1 MNPCIILYQEQF
13 CNGEGK
19 INVKLVISSGSI
31 VTEESKES
39 PSEHDLQKGYGVAS
53 TERAKDRMEKTGI
66 LEVHRNR

>member
-1 MNPCIILYQEQF
+1 
-13 CNGEGK
+13 
-19 INVKLVISSGSI
+19 VKLVISSGSI

-39 PSEHDLQKGYGVAS
+39 PSDHDLQKVYGVAS